1 MKGLQQWW
9 QSLVSR
15 ERIVVAILGV
25 FVFLMMFQML
35 VWNPLYQ
42 GRQNAAYSVNKQAE
56 LLHWMQQNAQRAT
69 QLQSNTITSSS
80 SVKGQSI
87 SQTIN
92 VTAAFAKIDINRF
105 QTAGEHSVQ
114 VWLDNADFSTLLL
127 WLETIQKQHGIQT
140 DSIAISETSTA
151 GLVSVRMTLTSD

>member
-25 FVFLMMFQML
+25 FVFVMMFQML

-42 GRQNAAYSVNKQAE
+42 GRQNAAHSVNKQAE

-69 QLQSNTITSSS
+69 QLQSNAITSSS

-92 VTAAFAKIDINRF
+92 VTAALAKIDINRF
-105 QTAGEHSVQ
+105 QTAGENSVQ
-114 VWLDNADFSTLLL
+114 VWLDNADFSKLLW
-127 WLETIQKQHGIQT
+127 WLETIQKEQGIQT
-140 DSIAISETSTA
+140 ESIAISETAEA